1 MGQLTK
7 AGRDISH
14 YRESHHSIAR
24 LVAIGATP
32 DLIRRQTG
40 VTLRRLSIHLADPSF
55 LDLVEHYR
63 KRIDE
68 KWNENVDQYLDLGVG
83 NMIRTEA
90 MISDKLDE
98 ADEKGESIP
107 LLTLNRLSQDRA
119 DRFGY
124 PKTSQVE
131 HKHDFAALLDRAIE
145 RSGKAKE
152 VKVIESTAVEVM
164 EVQRGAPA
172 SASKKAGP
180 PPIAIE
186 VSEGCREI
194 SPSPP
199 SLPSG
204 SGVPVPSTVRVP
216 PARPSFASILTTKRR
231 RVA

>member
-1 MGQLTK
+1 MGALTK
-7 AGRDISH
+7 AGVAIDQ
-14 YRESHHSIAR
+14 YRESHHTIAR
-24 LVAIGATP
+24 LVAIGATH

-40 VTLRRLSIHLADPSF
+40 VTFRRLSLHLGDPSF
-55 LDLVEHYR
+55 VELVEHYR
-63 KRIDE
+63 KDVDRRWDQ
-68 KWNENVDQYLDLGVG
+68 NVDKYLDLGMG
-83 NMIRTEA
+83 NMIRSEA
-90 MISDKLDE
+90 MIADKLDE

-145 RSGKAKE
+145 RSGKARE
-152 VKVIESTAVEVM
+152 VKVIESIAV
-164 EVQRGAPA
+164 
-172 SASKKAGP
+172 
-180 PPIAIE
+180 E
-186 VSEGCREI
+186 VSEGVTSSRTI
-194 SPSPP
+194 AP

-204 SGVPVPSTVRVP
+204 PVEVTAPVVRPP

>member
-1 MGQLTK
+1 MGALTK
-7 AGRDISH
+7 AGVAIDQ
-14 YRESHHSIAR
+14 YRESHHTIAR
-24 LVAIGATP
+24 LVAIGATH

-40 VTLRRLSIHLADPSF
+40 VTFRRLSLHLGDPSF
-55 LDLVEHYR
+55 VELVEHYR
-63 KRIDE
+63 KDVDRRWDQ
-68 KWNENVDQYLDLGVG
+68 NVDKYLDLGMG

-90 MISDKLDE
+90 MIADKLDE

-145 RSGKAKE
+145 RSGKARE
-152 VKVIESTAVEVM
+152 VKVIESIAV
-164 EVQRGAPA
+164 
-172 SASKKAGP
+172 
-180 PPIAIE
+180 E
-186 VSEGCREI
+186 VSEGVSSSRT
-194 SPSPP
+194 STP

-204 SGVPVPSTVRVP
+204 SGEVTAPKSITP
-216 PARPSFASILTTKRR
+216 PPTRPSIASILTTKRR

>member
-1 MGQLTK
+1 MGHLTK
-7 AGRDISH
+7 AGAALDQ

-32 DLIRRQTG
+32 ELIRRQTG
-40 VTLRRLSIHLADPSF
+40 VTFRRLSLHLADRTFKELVAHYRGKIDESWNKNVDQF
-55 LDLVEHYR
+55 LDL
-63 KRIDE
+63 
-68 KWNENVDQYLDLGVG
+68 GMG
-83 NMIRTEA
+83 NMIRAEA

-98 ADEKGESIP
+98 ADEKGEAIP

-152 VKVIESTAVEVM
+152 VKVIETIAV
-164 EVQRGAPA
+164 
-172 SASKKAGP
+172 
-180 PPIAIE
+180 E
-186 VSEGCREI
+186 VSEGSQSSRTHV
-194 SPSPP
+194 P

-204 SGVPVPSTVRVP
+204 PEVVVAPQSP
-216 PARPSFASILTTKRR
+216 PPRARPSIAAILTTKRR